1 MSDAAAAMP
10 DQGPEPADVRPV
22 VRTAGRSNLGLWI
35 FGAVLLAAG
44 LLIFQAL
51 NARRQ
56 DMAGEELPAGSPG
69 GMLSAPP
76 PLALPPGY
84 AEVPFEQAP
93 QLTRPG
99 TLPLLTPTV
108 APQPQIV
115 TRVVERPVPM
125 PPAVTTGPA
134 RPFQLQRPPVVIEPA
149 PAARAA
155 AASEIG
161 SNERVTAGRLLNPSL
176 TVPQGVVIAAVLETA
191 LDSTR
196 PGGVRAIVSRDVK
209 SFDGSRVLIPRGS
222 RLYGEYAA
230 DVSSGQKRALIRWQR
245 LTRPDAVII
254 NLDSPAADPLGRAG
268 VEGKVDSHFFARFGS
283 AILQSVLDIG
293 VGLAT
298 RQVTDDAELVAL
310 PGSTQQVT
318 GQLQQPAQVQPT
330 LRVRQGTSV
339 SVFVARDLDF
349 STVDR

>member
-1 MSDAAAAMP
+1 MSDAAIAAP
-10 DQGPEPADVRPV
+10 DPGSQPADVRPI
-22 VRTAGRSNLGLWI
+22 VRTAGSNNLAFWA
-35 FGAVLLAAG
+35 FGAMLLAVG
-44 LLIFQAL
+44 LLVFQTL

-56 DMAGEELPAGSPG
+56 DMAGEELPAGSSG
-69 GMLSAPP
+69 GMISAPP
-76 PLALPPGY
+76 PLALPPRY
-84 AEVPFEQAP
+84 TEAPFEQAP
-93 QLTRPG
+93 RLVRQAPVPAAG
-99 TLPLLTPTV
+99 P
-108 APQPQIV
+108 APQPQVV
-115 TRVVERPVPM
+115 TRVIERPVQTLPALTQ
-125 PPAVTTGPA
+125 PPQA
-134 RPFQLQRPPVVIEPA
+134 FQLQRPPVVIEPG
-149 PAARAA
+149 AAGRTAA
-155 AASEIG
+155 TADAG
-161 SNERVTAGRLLNPSL
+161 SNDRVSAGRLLNPAF

-222 RLYGEYAA
+222 RLYGEYAS
-230 DVSSGQKRALIRWQR
+230 DVTSGQKRALIRWQR

-268 VEGKVDSHFFARFGS
+268 VAGKVDSHFFARFGS

-298 RQVTDDAELVAL
+298 RSVADDTVIVGL
-310 PGSTQQVT
+310 PGSTQQIT
-318 GQLQQPAQVQPT
+318 SQTQQSQVHPT

-339 SVFVARDLDF
+339 SVFVSRDLDF